1 MSKKS
6 PWVRAKSSSHPGRYY
21 YFNRETRASTWDPPP
36 GFDGTVIP
44 SLPRK
49 ERVNKNRGGEVADV
63 RSSEQPL
70 QDAWSQPAPTA
81 DENGSAGG
89 KKNLQKANKEHGVG
103 SVTTVSGRNRTTE
116 KRTWVKQAA
125 AKEAMDRATDMEEAM
140 EVERWGEEEE
150 VAMDID
156 VSQEDIAEMKLV
168 RSSPSAPCQ
177 FHIESFG
184 IPADYANDYSDK
196 LYLVLDTNV
205 LLSHLNFLEE
215 LKDYAIKGVGKPVL
229 VIPWIVM
236 QELDKHKS
244 RGNDR
249 LAGKARK
256 AIRLLFSCFTSNHH
270 RVRCQTM
277 EETQTEVNN
286 VSIANNDDRILH
298 CCLLYQTKTQGH
310 SGIVVLFSN
319 DINLCSKALGNG
331 VKAADRTVC
340 KLTPY
345 FLISCPPPLLLLFF
359 LADPL
364 QGAESSSPSPAPSPA
379 PYSHKTSIQACTA
392 HPEHT
397 TSGKLRPWPRPGAV
411 HMASPPL
418 TPFTP
423 YTPYTPVSALPLQ
436 QAGGMIP
443 GSTGLRRSKE
453 VSELT
458 AEVESVMHEALS
470 IPLKQEMMN
479 AFDHLWSTMVAKKP
493 PWSLKDQLFLIDKH
507 WIAVYGQ
514 VLQQHVR
521 GVSTQLL
528 HTLRNRPGMQ

>member
-331 VKAADRTVC
+331 VKAADRTTLFKELRALVQAPPQAPPPTAT
-340 KLTPY
+340 KPPSKRVPLT
-345 FLISCPPPLLLLFF
+345 LNIPPAGSSAPGHALVLCTWPLLLL
-359 LADPL
+359 LPSLHILHTL
-364 QGAESSSPSPAPSPA
+364 QYLLYHCS
-379 PYSHKTSIQACTA
+379 
-392 HPEHT
+392 
-397 TSGKLRPWPRPGAV
+397 KLV
-411 HMASPPL
+411 VQL
-418 TPFTP
+418 D
-423 YTPYTPVSALPLQ
+423 L
-436 QAGGMIP
+436 
-443 GSTGLRRSKE
+443 E
-453 VSELT
+453 E
-458 AEVESVMHEALS
+458 
-470 IPLKQEMMN
+470 
-479 AFDHLWSTMVAKKP
+479 AKKYVSFGASLLSLP
-493 PWSLKDQLFLIDKH
+493 PSLFLIPLPSVMCSH
-507 WIAVYGQ
+507 
-514 VLQQHVR
+514 
-521 GVSTQLL
+521 
-528 HTLRNRPGMQ
+528 